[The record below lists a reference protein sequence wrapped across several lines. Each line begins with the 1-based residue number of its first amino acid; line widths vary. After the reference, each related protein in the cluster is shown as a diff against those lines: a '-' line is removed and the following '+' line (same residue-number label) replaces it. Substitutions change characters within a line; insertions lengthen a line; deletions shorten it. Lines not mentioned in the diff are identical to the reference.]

1 MLTHNTS
8 FDLETVTL
16 LTEVL
21 DRAAAAIPRAQRSN
35 EYKSRLASNI
45 LGAAAAGERDPI
57 RLYAAALAVGP

>member
-21 DRAAAAIPRAQRSN
+21 NRAAAAIPRAQRSN